1 VDSRNKS
8 GHDGCGENR
17 AGFRK
22 RDMNPGKNKLWDS
35 WPESRSCFAGDS
47 FRRFSEPAMTKMLVA
62 VLMTA
67 FAVNVACLLGH
78 L

>member
-1 VDSRNKS
+1 ML
-8 GHDGCGENR
+8 CGR
-17 AGFRK
+17 FFFR
-22 RDMNPGKNKLWDS
+22 W
-35 WPESRSCFAGDS
+35 
-47 FRRFSEPAMTKMLVA
+47 FSEPAMTKMLVA

>member
-1 VDSRNKS
+1 MALWRQ
-8 GHDGCGENR
+8 ENR

-22 RDMNPGKNKLWDS
+22 REMNPGKPKAKTNFGTLAPS
-35 WPESRSCFAGDS
+35 LVHALRAILL
-47 FRRFSEPAMTKMLVA
+47 RLLEPAMNKMLA
-62 VLMTA
+62 AALLTA